1 MPAVKILG
9 ISGTKRRSG
18 NCEQSLAEALRE
30 SASVGEVETDFVN
43 LAELRIN
50 HCTGCYRC
58 HFQGTNEKPCPE
70 YDDDMTPLYSKMA
83 QSDGFILASPVYF
96 GSVSSIMKTFMDRT
110 LPFTTPYYFPD
121 AESKFKK
128 VLRLRPGAA
137 IAVGGAR
144 NDGIETTLYTF
155 YRFFLYHD
163 MVAVGAQVMGNKYA
177 TSFGG
182 AVLTSGKPNAV
193 SRDSVGMGTVSSVGK
208 KVGILAK
215 ALKPVRQAIEQDP
228 TIHF

>member
-1 MPAVKILG
+1 MSNVKILG
-9 ISGTKRRSG
+9 ISGSMRRSG
-18 NCEQSLAEALRE
+18 NCEQSLAEAL
-30 SASVGEVETDFVN
+30 SAGADVGEVETELVN
-43 LAELRIN
+43 LRDLRIN

-70 YDDDMTPLYSKMA
+70 YDDDMTQLYSKMTN
-83 QSDGFILASPVYF
+83 SDGFLFASPVYF

-121 AESKFKK
+121 ASSTFKK
-128 VLRLRPGAA
+128 VLRMKPAAA

-163 MVAVGAQVMGNKYA
+163 MVAVGAQTIGNTFA

-182 AVLTSGKPNAV
+182 AVLTGGKPSAI
-193 SRDSVGMGTVSSVGK
+193 SRDSTGMGTVHSVGRK
-208 KVGILAK
+208 LAVLAK
-215 ALKPVRQAIEQDP
+215 KLRPIRSAFEEGQTRV
-228 TIHF
+228 

>member
-1 MPAVKILG
+1 MSAVKILG
-9 ISGTKRRSG
+9 ISGTMRRSG
-18 NCEQSLAEALRE
+18 NCEQTLSEALN
-30 SASVGEVETDFVN
+30 AGAAVGEVETELVN
-43 LAELRIN
+43 LRDLHIN

-70 YDDDMTPLYSKMA
+70 YDDDMTGLYSKMA
-83 QSDGFILASPVYF
+83 DSDGFILASPVYF

-110 LPFTTPYYFPD
+110 LPFTTPYYFPNGS
-121 AESKFKK
+121 SKFKK
-128 VLRLRPGAA
+128 VLRMKPAAA

-163 MVAVGAQVMGNKYA
+163 MVAVGAQTMGNAYA

-182 AVLTSGKPNAV
+182 AVLTEGKPGAV
-193 SRDSVGMGTVSSVGK
+193 SRDSTGMGTVHSVGK
-208 KVGILAK
+208 KVAILAK
-215 ALKPVRQAIEQDP
+215 KLKPIRSALD
-228 TIHF
+228 